1 MIGLTDLMEEHIKTT
16 LVMAAAGVF
25 TESLRLLKNTAGKNK
40 KRWVRAVYDAAFWI
54 SAAFVISMFLYYCSY
69 GRVTFHGAAGFLA
82 GLLLWKKICCDI
94 ISAWVG
100 TDEAQNTRTT
110 AVSSTW
116 RKPDVSDWKKEGRS
130 KRKKKKRRSARR
142 EEIRGENGP

>member
-1 MIGLTDLMEEHIKTT
+1 M
-16 LVMAAAGVF
+16 
-25 TESLRLLKNTAGKNK
+25 
-40 KRWVRAVYDAAFWI
+40 RAVYDAAFWI

-130 KRKKKKRRSARR
+130 KRKKEEKEIRAQRRNTRGKRAIRRNRARR
-142 EEIRGENGP
+142 RLTLAIVIVALALVLFLFVMNIVSLKRAA